1 MKRYLKLISLTHVAL
16 YIYREREERLF
27 GGSVLWSVRLSM
39 HASHPPFKSAPWAAT
54 TRAAWQQGFRLPPPL
69 WLSGS
74 PYMIH
79 SSTIPHTTTNDKADF
94 SESLFPIA
102 PQTGQI
108 ISSPTPTSFNVRLHM
123 DFNSQQQQQQQASN
137 PLLFKNLHAC
147 TMQGCVT

>member
-1 MKRYLKLISLTHVAL
+1 MGLCC
-16 YIYREREERLF
+16 
-27 GGSVLWSVRLSM
+27 GLSDSRCT
-39 HASHPPFKSAPWAAT
+39 SHPPFKSAPWATT

-123 DFNSQQQQQQQASN
+123 DFNSQQQQQASN
-137 PLLFKNLHAC
+137 PLLFKNLHVLCWSYFQIPTAENG
-147 TMQGCVT
+147 T

>member
-1 MKRYLKLISLTHVAL
+1 MVCPTLDARHIPPSK
-16 YIYREREERLF
+16 
-27 GGSVLWSVRLSM
+27 VLHGQRPPAPHGNKDFVFPLLSD
-39 HASHPPFKSAPWAAT
+39 
-54 TRAAWQQGFRLPPPL
+54 
-69 WLSGS
+69 S

-123 DFNSQQQQQQQASN
+123 DFNSQQQQQASN
-137 PLLFKNLHAC
+137 PLLFKNLPVLCWSYFQIPTAKNSSINAVYVRYVLHLS
-147 TMQGCVT
+147 